1 MGRVVIAAYKP
12 RPGKEP
18 ELLAV
23 VAKHW
28 EVLAS
33 QQLVSD
39 RPRYVMRARD
49 GTVIE
54 VFEWR
59 SAEAIEKAHSN
70 PAVEAL
76 WTEFG
81 STCEYVPLASLA
93 ESQGPFPEFE
103 PLEL

>member
-1 MGRVVIAAYKP
+1 MGRVAIAAYKP
-12 RPGKEP
+12 RPGKQA

-28 EVLAS
+28 RVLAS

-49 GTVIE
+49 GTVVEI
-54 VFEWR
+54 FEWR

-76 WTEFG
+76 WFEFEAA
-81 STCEYVPLASLA
+81 CEYVPLASVA
-93 ESQGPFPEFE
+93 ELQGLFSEFE
-103 PLEL
+103 PLQI